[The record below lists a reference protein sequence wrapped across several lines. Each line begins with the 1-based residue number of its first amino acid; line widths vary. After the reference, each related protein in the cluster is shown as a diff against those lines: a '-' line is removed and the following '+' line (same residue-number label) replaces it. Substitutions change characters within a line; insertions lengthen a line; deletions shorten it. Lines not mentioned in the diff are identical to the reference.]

1 MAERYTGAVVARGPA
16 DDPRERL
23 IDACIE
29 VVSQQGFAEARI
41 VDICL
46 LAGLSTRTFYEV
58 VGTKEGCVDAAV
70 AARGHELLAS
80 AKAAFDATAGSWSRR
95 IEVALDRLLVDLSV
109 DEPLARLLFVE
120 FQHAGPV
127 AAMRLAALAEE
138 AKRLFGPPEAPALP
152 AMAARESAIVG
163 MVLHPIG
170 DYVARGKTSDLPEL
184 APSVAYF
191 LTLFLIGSDEAL
203 ELARSNERPAN
214 GSSPR
219 LPDARPFR
227 PS

>member
-1 MAERYTGAVVARGPA
+1 VARGPA

-29 VVSQQGFAEARI
+29 VVSQRGFAEARI
-41 VDICL
+41 VDVCL

-58 VGTKEGCVDAAV
+58 VGTKEGCVDSAV

-80 AKAAFDATAGSWSRR
+80 AKETFDVTAGSWSRR
-95 IEVALDRLLVDLSV
+95 IEAALHRLLTDLSV

-127 AAMRLAALAEE
+127 ATLRLAALVEDAR
-138 AKRLFGPPEAPALP
+138 RLFAPPEAPALP

-170 DYVARGKTSDLPEL
+170 DYVVRGKSRDLPEL

-191 LTLFLIGSDEAL
+191 LALFLIGSDEAL
-203 ELARSNERPAN
+203 ELARSDERPDS

-219 LPDARPFR
+219 LPGAGPFD
-227 PS
+227 PG

>member
-1 MAERYTGAVVARGPA
+1 MARGPA

-29 VVSQQGFAEARI
+29 VVGQQGFEAARI
-41 VDICL
+41 ADICL
-46 LAGLSTRTFYEV
+46 LAGLSTRTFYDV

-70 AARGHELLAS
+70 AARGNELLIA
-80 AKAAFDATAGSWSRR
+80 AKETFDATAGSWSRR
-95 IEVALDRLLVDLSV
+95 IEAALHRLLTDLSV

-127 AAMRLAALAEE
+127 VAMRLAALADD
-138 AKRLFGPPEAPALP
+138 ARRLFGPPEAPALP
-152 AMAARESAIVG
+152 AMAARESAIIG

-170 DYVARGKTSDLPEL
+170 DYVARGKTSDLAEL

-203 ELARSNERPAN
+203 ELARSNEPP
-214 GSSPR
+214 GS
-219 LPDARPFR
+219 
-227 PS
+227 

>member
-1 MAERYTGAVVARGPA
+1 MARGPA

-41 VDICL
+41 VDVCL

-70 AARGHELLAS
+70 AARGSELLAS
-80 AKAAFDATAGSWSRR
+80 AKTVFDATAGSWSRR
-95 IEVALDRLLVDLSV
+95 IEVALHRLLVDLSV

-127 AAMRLAALAEE
+127 AAMRLAALAED
-138 AKRLFGPPEAPALP
+138 ARRFFAPPETPALP

-203 ELARSNERPAN
+203 ELVRSNERPDN

-219 LPDARPFR
+219 LPDAGPFR
-227 PS
+227 SS

>member
-1 MAERYTGAVVARGPA
+1 VARGPA
-16 DDPRERL
+16 NDPRERL

-41 VDICL
+41 ADVCL
-46 LAGLSTRTFYEV
+46 LAGVSARTFYEV

-80 AKAAFDATAGSWSRR
+80 AKTVFDATAGSWSRR
-95 IEVALDRLLVDLSV
+95 IEVALHHLLVDLSV

-120 FQHAGPV
+120 FQHAGSV
-127 AAMRLAALAEE
+127 ATMRLAALAED
-138 AKRLFGPPEAPALP
+138 AKRLFAPPETPALP
-152 AMAARESAIVG
+152 PMAARESAIVG

-170 DYVARGKTSDLPEL
+170 DYVARGKTSDLAEL

-203 ELARSNERPAN
+203 QLARSDERPDN
-214 GSSPR
+214 GSSPQR
-219 LPDARPFR
+219 PDAGPFR
-227 PS
+227 SS

>member
-1 MAERYTGAVVARGPA
+1 VARGPA

-41 VDICL
+41 ADVCL
-46 LAGLSTRTFYEV
+46 LARVSARTFYEV

-70 AARGHELLAS
+70 AARGGELLAS

-120 FQHAGPV
+120 FQHAGSV
-127 AAMRLAALAEE
+127 ATMRLAALAED
-138 AKRLFGPPEAPALP
+138 AKRLFAPPETPALP
-152 AMAARESAIVG
+152 PMAARESAIVG

-170 DYVARGKTSDLPEL
+170 DYVARGKTSDLAEL

-203 ELARSNERPAN
+203 ELARSNERPDD

-219 LPDARPFR
+219 LPDTGPFR